1 MAGRVKFPWQTSRIV
16 AEMVSLS
23 LSLSLPFFLSF
34 FLSFGMCIYGAEH
47 VINPR
52 PSYTFLVQ
60 FYNLDPDGRREP
72 LYSIRV
78 VAATSR

>member
-16 AEMVSLS
+16 DEMVSLS
-23 LSLSLPFFLSF
+23 LSLFLSLPF